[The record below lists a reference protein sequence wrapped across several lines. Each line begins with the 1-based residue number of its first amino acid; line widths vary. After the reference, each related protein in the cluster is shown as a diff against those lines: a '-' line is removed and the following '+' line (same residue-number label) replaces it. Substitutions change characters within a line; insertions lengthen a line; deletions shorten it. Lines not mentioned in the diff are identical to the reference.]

1 MSRAWLSASRPWGTR
16 EKAQRARRQRGWPLR
31 EFILCVSKFKDSMSV
46 LGLKAVRREF
56 TRERLGDK
64 CCRQWVS
71 YLPCG
76 QRLFSVD
83 RLLTKTWPLLQSSQ
97 GLVSLTCRRFLI
109 MKAQETESR
118 PERELR
124 ERRHEITS
132 LLAVNRR
139 TDERKAVS
147 RRYFYSI
154 PCYERHV
161 ND

>member
-1 MSRAWLSASRPWGTR
+1 M
-16 EKAQRARRQRGWPLR
+16 
-31 EFILCVSKFKDSMSV
+31 IV
-46 LGLKAVRREF
+46 GLKAVRNERE
-56 TRERLGDK
+56 
-64 CCRQWVS
+64 S
-71 YLPCG
+71 
-76 QRLFSVD
+76 
-83 RLLTKTWPLLQSSQ
+83 
-97 GLVSLTCRRFLI
+97 
-109 MKAQETESR
+109 TESEETKRLTVKRIHLMPDRDRPR